1 LYKRG
6 DLNHISRTLRVLDEL
21 RGFRRGRHLSEIAS
35 QLGASERTIRR
46 DLADLRSAGF
56 EIESLTLGGRAAA
69 RLVEK
74 TYSNI
79 AITRRERYT
88 LLAIG
93 SLFDVLRGTPL
104 WEDVKSLQA
113 KLAQRMSPEEREEH
127 ATFGERFAYVPDG
140 GTKAYAGKEDVL
152 DALLTGVLSRRI
164 VRFAYRDSRGR
175 VRKGRIAP
183 YTMVLYK
190 HGLYVIGSRVREPG
204 EKAPEKPADQPP
216 ADQPPADQPPADQP
230 PADRTPAD
238 QPPADQPPA
247 DRAPVDQTSADRTS
261 ADQPPTDRTPT
272 DQPATDRTATEP
284 IAQLVVYAV
293 ERFTEADALRNAPFI
308 VPSGFHVTDV
318 LNGAFG
324 IHVASSDAPPRRVVI
339 EFSAAKAA
347 FVRARIWHPT
357 QNFEELPD
365 GRVRLAFTCASLI
378 PVVSWVLEWGPHA
391 KALEP
396 PELVADVIAELDAA
410 RRAYDPV
417 DSAAPASLD

>member
-1 LYKRG
+1 MYKRG

-21 RGFRRGRHLSEIAS
+21 RGFRRGRLLSEIAA

-56 EIESLTLGGRAAA
+56 EIEGLTLGGRAAA

-88 LLAIG
+88 LMAIG

-104 WEDVKSLQA
+104 WEDVRSLQA

-140 GTKAYAGKEDVL
+140 GTKAYEGKEDVL

-190 HGLYVIGSRVREPG
+190 HGLYVIGSRLRDPG
-204 EKAPEKPADQPP
+204 EQPAD
-216 ADQPPADQPPADQP
+216 AS
-230 PADRTPAD
+230 ADRA
-238 QPPADQPPA
+238 PA
-247 DRAPVDQTSADRTS
+247 DRAPADR
-261 ADQPPTDRTPT
+261 A
-272 DQPATDRTATEP
+272 PAEP
-284 IAQLVVYAV
+284 IAPIVVYAV
-293 ERFTEADALRNAPFI
+293 ERFTEAEALRNAPFV
-308 VPSGFHVTDV
+308 VPPGFHVTDV

-324 IHVASSDAPPRRVVI
+324 IHVAASDAPPRRAVI

-347 FVRARIWHPT
+347 FVRARLWHPT
-357 QNFEELPD
+357 QAFEELPD
-365 GRVRLAFTCASLI
+365 GRVRLAFTCANLI

-391 KALEP
+391 KAIEP

-410 RRAYDPV
+410 RRAYGP
-417 DSAAPASLD
+417 APAPIEPAPVEPAPVEPAPLAPPD